1 LKIDKSVI
9 FDLYE
14 EKCDYSI
21 VKSII
26 SLGQALGFSIVAE
39 GVKTN
44 AQSNALL
51 DLECKIAQGFFLGGS
66 CFFQMQNIFINK
78 NHESGHCMV

>member
-14 EKCDYSI
+14 EKCDYAI

-51 DLECKIAQGFFLGGS
+51 DLECDIAQGYFFRRLM
-66 CFFQMQNIFINK
+66 FFSNEKYFYKQK
-78 NHESGHCMV
+78 S